1 MIANI
6 VTPIPIL
13 MPIYSTSGGSGD
25 SLMLMS
31 VAVGFFVLGLLLFLG
46 GYLYEGLKN
55 KEWGLLNDDNM
66 AKMCGAIIMGGVVI
80 TLAFVVGIAF
90 QVYSWLK

>member
-6 VTPIPIL
+6 ATRMPIL
-13 MPIYSTSGGSGD
+13 MPIHSTSSGSGD
-25 SLMLMS
+25 PLTLIS

-46 GYLYEGLKN
+46 GYLYEGLKD

-66 AKMCGAIIMGGVVI
+66 AKMCGAIIMGVVI
-80 TLAFVVGIAF
+80 ALAFVVGIAF

>member
-6 VTPIPIL
+6 VTPMPIL
-13 MPIYSTSGGSGD
+13 MPIRSTSSGSGD
-25 SLMLMS
+25 LLILIS
-31 VAVGFFVLGLLLFLG
+31 VAVGLFVLGLFLFLA

-66 AKMCGAIIMGGVVI
+66 AKMCGATTMAVVI
-80 TLAFVVGIAF
+80 ALAFIVGIAF
-90 QVYSWLK
+90 WVHSWLK